1 LVAISLRRLA
11 LEDMDHAARILRTSF
26 DDRYP
31 WLIGLHTPEE
41 DRDYFRE
48 QVFSSCEIWGAVD
61 EHMVGI
67 IAFRQGWIDQLYVL
81 PRYQGQ
87 GVGSA
92 LLKLAKAAPDNLQL
106 WTFQKNASARE
117 FYEARGFE
125 AIKKTDGSENE
136 EREPDILYRWEKSL
150 GDCVDAGR

>member
-1 LVAISLRRLA
+1 MRRLT
-11 LEDMDHAARILRTSF
+11 LDDMDHAARVLRTSF
-26 DDRYP
+26 DDRFP

-48 QVFSSCEIWGAVD
+48 QVFPNCEIWGAFD

-67 IAFRQGWIDQLYVL
+67 ITFRQGWIDQLYVL
-81 PRYQGQ
+81 PQYQGQ
-87 GVGSA
+87 GAGSA
-92 LLKLAKAAPDNLQL
+92 LLKMAKAASDSLQL
-106 WTFQKNASARE
+106 WTFQKNASARA

-150 GDCVDAGR
+150 GDCDAGR